1 MSGRLLIFLFAA
13 YLLGGCK
20 IARDQVNLHVR
31 EIDTSWIEPG
41 ITTRRQVIDRIGI
54 PPAAK
59 GLGGVTADT
68 FRWTLYDRYTGTLEA
83 GYIVTPTFEL
93 SRAHFAE
100 DILVKFDE
108 SGKVSLVSRTVS
120 DGKDVRITQWK
131 EIRR

>member
-1 MSGRLLIFLFAA
+1 MSRSLLIFLFAA
-13 YLLGGCK
+13 FLLGGCK

-41 ITTRRQVIDRIGI
+41 VTTRRQVIDRIGI

-68 FRWTLYDRYTGTLEA
+68 FRWTLHDRYTATLEA

-108 SGKVSLVSRTVS
+108 SGKVSLVSRTES
-120 DGKDVRITQWK
+120 DGKDVRITEWK
-131 EIRR
+131 EKRK

>member
-1 MSGRLLIFLFAA
+1 MSRSLLIFLFAA
-13 YLLGGCK
+13 FLLGGCK

-41 ITTRRQVIDRIGI
+41 VTTRRQVIDRIGI

-68 FRWTLYDRYTGTLEA
+68 FRWTLYDRYTATLET

-108 SGKVSLVSRTVS
+108 SGKVSLVSRTES
-120 DGKDVRITQWK
+120 DGKDVRITEWK
-131 EIRR
+131 EKRK

>member
-20 IARDQVNLHVR
+20 IARDQVNLHGR

-120 DGKDVRITQWK
+120 DGKDVRIMEWK
-131 EIRR
+131 EKRK

>member
-1 MSGRLLIFLFAA
+1 MKRRFLIFLYAVS
-13 YLLGGCK
+13 LLSGCK

-31 EIDTSWIEPG
+31 DIDTSWIEPG
-41 ITTRRQVIDRIGI
+41 VTTRSDVIDRIGI
-54 PPAAK
+54 PPTAK
-59 GLGGVTADT
+59 GLGGVAADA

-120 DGKDVRITQWK
+120 DGKIVRITEWK
-131 EIRR
+131 EMSK

>member
-1 MSGRLLIFLFAA
+1 MSRRLLIFLFALF
-13 YLLGGCK
+13 LLGGCK

-31 EIDTSWIEPG
+31 DIDTSWIEPG
-41 ITTRRQVIDRIGI
+41 VTTRREVIDRIGI
-54 PPAAK
+54 PPSAK
-59 GLGGVTADT
+59 ELGGVTADS

>member
-13 YLLGGCK
+13 CFLGGCK

-54 PPAAK
+54 PPTAK

>member
-13 YLLGGCK
+13 CLLGGCK

-120 DGKDVRITQWK
+120 DGKDVRITEWK
-131 EIRR
+131 EKRK

>member
-13 YLLGGCK
+13 CLLGGCK

-54 PPAAK
+54 PPTAK

-68 FRWTLYDRYTGTLEA
+68 FR
-83 GYIVTPTFEL
+83 
-93 SRAHFAE
+93 
-100 DILVKFDE
+100 
-108 SGKVSLVSRTVS
+108 
-120 DGKDVRITQWK
+120 
-131 EIRR
+131 

>member
-13 YLLGGCK
+13 CLLDGCK

-54 PPAAK
+54 PPTAK

-108 SGKVSLVSRTVS
+108 SGKVLLVSRTVS